1 MGHVNVCWLTTCKWP
16 TASRMRAITVFPAVC
31 EEAPVALLMKGSSEK
46 NAFLPGLY
54 QTNLLQIDNGATID
68 GAICLCMKILALG
81 VVSTLWGDSVYQHPQ
96 RLPFLAHTMMLT
108 RFAKNTK

>member
-1 MGHVNVCWLTTCKWP
+1 MNVCWLTTCKWA

-46 NAFLPGLY
+46 NAFSPGSY
-54 QTNLLQIDNGATID
+54 QTNLLQIENGATID
-68 GAICLCMKILALG
+68 GAMQNNKKSKILALG